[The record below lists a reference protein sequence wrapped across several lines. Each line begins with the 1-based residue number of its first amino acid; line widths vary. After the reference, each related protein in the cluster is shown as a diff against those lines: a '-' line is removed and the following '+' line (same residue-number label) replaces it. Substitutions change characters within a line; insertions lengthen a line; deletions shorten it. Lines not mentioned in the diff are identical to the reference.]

1 MNQIICKSLSV
12 FFLILSNYALAQIK
26 GVCIDEN
33 GKVIPYVNISII
45 GKKIGTVSNQKGEF
59 TLDSKKIFNTDR
71 LLFSHLNFKSLEA
84 LVPKI
89 TKKITL
95 LEKNELLE
103 EVVLLKRKKK
113 VKRQEIG
120 TIKKRKMVTLY
131 SFSKGLGNEIGKL
144 IKVKK
149 NREYELLECKIQVA
163 KLDFENVT
171 IRINF
176 YKVGLN
182 NQIDKLPYNSNN
194 IIAKVDKEGNISI
207 PLKEYYLFI
216 DFNFLVSIEWIDF
229 ELKEN
234 KKENKKEKNLIEYA
248 SNLYN
253 GPLFYRQNKNV
264 KWEEQKLKYNI
275 GLGISLVTNIY
286 IK

>member
-95 LEKNELLE
+95 LEK
-103 EVVLLKRKKK
+103 R
-113 VKRQEIG
+113 
-120 TIKKRKMVTLY
+120 
-131 SFSKGLGNEIGKL
+131 
-144 IKVKK
+144 
-149 NREYELLECKIQVA
+149 
-163 KLDFENVT
+163 
-171 IRINF
+171 
-176 YKVGLN
+176 
-182 NQIDKLPYNSNN
+182 
-194 IIAKVDKEGNISI
+194 
-207 PLKEYYLFI
+207 
-216 DFNFLVSIEWIDF
+216 
-229 ELKEN
+229 
-234 KKENKKEKNLIEYA
+234 
-248 SNLYN
+248 
-253 GPLFYRQNKNV
+253 
-264 KWEEQKLKYNI
+264 KLKDRKSE
-275 GLGISLVTNIY
+275 L
-286 IK
+286 

>member
-1 MNQIICKSLSV
+1 
-12 FFLILSNYALAQIK
+12 
-26 GVCIDEN
+26 
-33 GKVIPYVNISII
+33 
-45 GKKIGTVSNQKGEF
+45 
-59 TLDSKKIFNTDR
+59 
-71 LLFSHLNFKSLEA
+71 
-84 LVPKI
+84 
-89 TKKITL
+89 
-95 LEKNELLE
+95 
-103 EVVLLKRKKK
+103 
-113 VKRQEIG
+113 
-120 TIKKRKMVTLY
+120 MVTLY

>member
-1 MNQIICKSLSV
+1 MNQIICKPFFF
-12 FFLILSNYALAQIK
+12 FFLMLFNYTLAQIK
-26 GVCIDEN
+26 GICIDEN
-33 GKVIPYVNISII
+33 GKAIPYVNISIK
-45 GKKIGTVSNQKGEF
+45 GKEIGTVSNEKGEF

-71 LLFSHLNFKSLEA
+71 LLFSHIGFNSFDV

-89 TKKITL
+89 TKKIIL

-113 VKRQEIG
+113 VKRKEIG

-149 NREYELLECKIQVA
+149 NSEYELLECKIQVA

-182 NQIDKLPYNSNN
+182 NQIYKLPYNSNN

-207 PLKEYYLFI
+207 PLKEYNLFI

-234 KKENKKEKNLIEYA
+234 KKEKNLIEYA
-248 SNLYN
+248 SNVYN
-253 GPLFYRQNKNV
+253 GPFFYRQNKNV

-286 IK
+286 KK

>member
-1 MNQIICKSLSV
+1 MNQIICKPFFF
-12 FFLILSNYALAQIK
+12 FFLMLFNYTLAQIK
-26 GVCIDEN
+26 GICIDEN
-33 GKVIPYVNISII
+33 GKAIPYVNISIK
-45 GKKIGTVSNQKGEF
+45 GKEIGTVSNEKGEF

-89 TKKITL
+89 TKKIIL

-113 VKRQEIG
+113 VKRKEIG

-149 NREYELLECKIQVA
+149 NSEYELLECKIQVA

-182 NQIDKLPYNSNN
+182 NQIYKLPYNSNN

-207 PLKEYYLFI
+207 PLKEYNLFI

-234 KKENKKEKNLIEYA
+234 KKEKNLIEYA
-248 SNLYN
+248 SNVYN
-253 GPLFYRQNKNV
+253 GPFFYRQNKNV

-286 IK
+286 KK

>member
-1 MNQIICKSLSV
+1 MNQIICKPFFF
-12 FFLILSNYALAQIK
+12 FFLMLFNYTLAQIK
-26 GVCIDEN
+26 GICIDEN
-33 GKVIPYVNISII
+33 GKAIPYVNISIK
-45 GKKIGTVSNQKGEF
+45 GKEIGTVSNEKGEF

-71 LLFSHLNFKSLEA
+71 LLFSHIGFNSFDV

-89 TKKITL
+89 TKKIIL

-113 VKRQEIG
+113 VKRKEIG

-149 NREYELLECKIQVA
+149 NSEYELLECKIQVA

-182 NQIDKLPYNSNN
+182 NQIYKLPYNSNN

-207 PLKEYYLFI
+207 PLKEYNLFI

-234 KKENKKEKNLIEYA
+234 KKEKNLIEYA
-248 SNLYN
+248 SNVYN
-253 GPLFYRQNKNV
+253 GPFFYRQNKNV

>member
-234 KKENKKEKNLIEYA
+234 KKEKNLIEYA

>member
-33 GKVIPYVNISII
+33 GKAIPYVNISII